1 MSFRTVASAAIAL
14 ALVSGTALAGAK
26 DYRFDAVGKPQK
38 SEGGKSLVLVRLVH
52 VPNSKPVAGAILI
65 QTRADM
71 GPAGM
76 DEMTAPV
83 KALGEAEAGVYRFE
97 IQPGMA
103 GSWILKLAA
112 KVQGE
117 PETVRGTV
125 TVELAQ

>member
-1 MSFRTVASAAIAL
+1 MSFRIVASTAIAL
-14 ALVSGTALAGAK
+14 ALVSGAALAAAK
-26 DYRFDAVGKPQK
+26 DYRFDAVGKPQT
-38 SEGGKSLVLVRLVH
+38 SAGGKSLVSVRLVH
-52 VPNSKPVAGAILI
+52 LADSKPVAGAILI

-83 KALGEAEAGVYRFE
+83 KALGEIEPGVYRFE

-103 GSWILKLAA
+103 GSWALKLAA

-125 TVELAQ
+125 SLELAQ